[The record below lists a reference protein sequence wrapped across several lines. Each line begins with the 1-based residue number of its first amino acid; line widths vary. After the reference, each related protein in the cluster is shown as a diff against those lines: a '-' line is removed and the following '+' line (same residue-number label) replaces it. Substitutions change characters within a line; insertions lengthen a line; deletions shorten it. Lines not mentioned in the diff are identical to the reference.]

1 MHYGKKVSE
10 TLSKALQHLIAAKN
24 IDIYIVPPDVTVEL
38 SFINTNDQST
48 LSLYKAAV
56 ADESQAGLYAPQH
69 TKTGFGITTGI
80 CVLILLAIIVASVVT
95 EKSRRDKKYTVLS
108 KYSI

>member
-1 MHYGKKVSE
+1 MHFGKKVSE

-56 ADESQAGLYAPQH
+56 ADENQAGLYAPQH

-80 CVLILLAIIVASVVT
+80 CVLILVKSL
-95 EKSRRDKKYTVLS
+95 EKTYFRKLVS
-108 KYSI
+108 YSFYILNIY